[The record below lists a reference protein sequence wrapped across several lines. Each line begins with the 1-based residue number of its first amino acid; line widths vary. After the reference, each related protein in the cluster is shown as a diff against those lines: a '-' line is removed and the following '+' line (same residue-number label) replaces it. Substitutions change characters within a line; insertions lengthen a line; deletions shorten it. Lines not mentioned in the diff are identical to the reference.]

1 MSSKIVS
8 YSRLLSLLLFF
19 VVLVFPYLLYYLML
33 ALAAYIL
40 QHGQTYLQDTS
51 KPHIFYNISYLQ
63 SNCFYQILSSFNIS
77 FTYFS
82 ANRYKTKLVRE
93 LKDLIKA
100 MIYKIGGSISLLI
113 GMVGWSDAWYILI
126 MVLGYNPYPHALV

>member
-1 MSSKIVS
+1 
-8 YSRLLSLLLFF
+8 
-19 VVLVFPYLLYYLML
+19 ML

-40 QHGQTYLQDTS
+40 EHGQTYLHDTS

-113 GMVGWSDAWYILI
+113 GMVGWSDA
-126 MVLGYNPYPHALV
+126 